1 MDSTREPRFEPTAPT
16 DTVTDDAVVAY
27 LRTRAPGL
35 PTARFDARAITS
47 RARRAVRRWRRLRN
61 SAVAMACVA
70 TVYLALAL
78 AGPLPIP
85 GRGPVSV
92 PGSQGLRAAVARFL
106 PGQPPGPDQW
116 RADVDR
122 LQAQLLPVLAELNL
136 GYYLLERGPCR
147 ILEYSR
153 GYYSDPDCEEMTPF
167 DAQAAA
173 DFDKV
178 TVAIQRS
185 RVAVERIQR
194 DYKGDVYLQLPDSSW
209 QYNYYYVLLATG
221 SSPPPK
227 FWPEDEWT
235 RIRGDWWFYRAHDD

>member
-1 MDSTREPRFEPTAPT
+1 MDSTREPRFEPTAQT
-16 DTVTDDAVVAY
+16 DNVTDDAVVAY

-47 RARRAVRRWRRLRN
+47 RARRTVRRWRRLRT

-92 PGSQGLRAAVARFL
+92 PGSQGLRALVVRFL
-106 PGQPPGPDQW
+106 PGQPPAANQW
-116 RADVDR
+116 RADIDR
-122 LQAQLLPVLAELNL
+122 LQARLLPVLEELDL
-136 GYYLLERGPCR
+136 SYYLLEDGQCR
-147 ILEYSR
+147 IMEYSR
-153 GYYSDPDCEEMTPF
+153 GNYSDPGCEEMTPF

-178 TVAIQRS
+178 TVAIQQS
-185 RVAVERIQR
+185 RVAVERIDR
-194 DYKGDVYLQLPDSSW
+194 DDKGVYVRLPDSSW

-227 FWPEDEWT
+227 FWPEEEWT